1 MFNRKMETGGNAIL
15 FLFIRLVQAFYCHT
29 WSKICHTI
37 DHTSESETN
46 TFYLQ

>member
-15 FLFIRLVQAFYCHT
+15 FLFIRLVQAFCCHT
-29 WSKICHTI
+29 WSKI
-37 DHTSESETN
+37 DRTSESETN